1 MWYRFSSNKNILKK
15 YNIESILIDDNWFES
30 VPGNIWI
37 LNGTKI
43 DIIKSFN
50 VEKGV
55 PEASYSVRKNKK
67 EVNKISNIEEALKF
81 AENYNA

>member
-43 DIIKSFN
+43 DIVKSFN
-50 VEKGV
+50 IGNGV
-55 PEASYSVRKNKK
+55 PNTSYSIRKNKK
-67 EVNKISNIEEALKF
+67 EVNKISDIEKALKF

>member
-43 DIIKSFN
+43 DIVKSFVIEN
-50 VEKGV
+50 GV
-55 PEASYSVRKNKK
+55 PKTSYSIRKNKK
-67 EVNKISNIEEALKF
+67 EVNKISDIEKALKF

>member
-43 DIIKSFN
+43 DIVKSFN
-50 VEKGV
+50 IENGV
-55 PEASYSVRKNKK
+55 PNTSYSIRKNKK
-67 EVNKISNIEEALKF
+67 EVNKISDIEKALKF

>member
-43 DIIKSFN
+43 DIVKSFN
-50 VEKGV
+50 IENGV
-55 PEASYSVRKNKK
+55 PNTSYSIRKNKK
-67 EVNKISNIEEALKF
+67 EVNKISDIEEALKF

>member
-43 DIIKSFN
+43 DIVKSFN
-50 VEKGV
+50 IENGV
-55 PEASYSVRKNKK
+55 PKTSYSIRKNKK
-67 EVNKISNIEEALKF
+67 EVNKISDIEKALKF

>member
-55 PEASYSVRKNKK
+55 PEAFYSVRKNKK

>member
-43 DIIKSFN
+43 DIVKSFN
-50 VEKGV
+50 IENGV
-55 PEASYSVRKNKK
+55 PNTSYSIRKNKK

>member
-37 LNGTKI
+37 LDGTKI
-43 DIIKSFN
+43 DIVKSFN
-50 VEKGV
+50 IDNNIPVV
-55 PEASYSVRKNKK
+55 SFSVRKNKK
-67 EVNKISNIEEALKF
+67 EVKKISNIDEALKF
-81 AENYNA
+81 AEKLDA

>member
-30 VPGNIWI
+30 VPDNVWI

-50 VEKGV
+50 IKNGV
-55 PEASYSVRKNKK
+55 PNASYSIRKNKK
-67 EVNKISNIEEALKF
+67 EVNKISDIEEALKF

>member
-30 VPGNIWI
+30 VPGNIWV

-43 DIIKSFN
+43 DIVKSFN
-50 VEKGV
+50 IENGV
-55 PEASYSVRKNKK
+55 PNTSYSIRKNKK
-67 EVNKISNIEEALKF
+67 EVNKISDIEKALKF

>member
-1 MWYRFSSNKNILKK
+1 MWYRFSSYKNILKK

-43 DIIKSFN
+43 DIVKSFN
-50 VEKGV
+50 IENGV
-55 PEASYSVRKNKK
+55 PNTSYSIRKNKK
-67 EVNKISNIEEALKF
+67 EVNKISDIEKALKF

>member
-30 VPGNIWI
+30 VPSNIWI

-43 DIIKSFN
+43 DIVKSFN
-50 VEKGV
+50 IENNIPVS
-55 PEASYSVRKNKK
+55 SYSVRKNKK
-67 EVNKISNIEEALKF
+67 EVKKIPNIDEALKF
-81 AENYNA
+81 AEKLNA

>member
-37 LNGTKI
+37 LNGTNI
-43 DIIKSFN
+43 DIVKSFN
-50 VEKGV
+50 IENGV
-55 PEASYSVRKNKK
+55 PNTSYSIRKNKK
-67 EVNKISNIEEALKF
+67 EVNKISDIEKALKF

>member
-50 VEKGV
+50 VVKGV

>member
-37 LNGTKI
+37 LDGTKI
-43 DIIKSFN
+43 DIVKSFN
-50 VEKGV
+50 IENNIPV
-55 PEASYSVRKNKK
+55 ASFSVRKNKK
-67 EVNKISNIEEALKF
+67 EVKKISNIDEALKF
-81 AENYNA
+81 AEKLYA

>member
-50 VEKGV
+50 VENGV
-55 PEASYSVRKNKK
+55 PKASYSVRKNKK
-67 EVNKISNIEEALKF
+67 EVNKNSNIEEALKF